1 MKKRVVGGAN
11 DDASEPASCYVELC
25 DTSSTSSHAHAKEA
39 ALSHA
44 LQGAAL
50 SPAPHCCSLWTL
62 ETVAIPVT
70 YIYTGLLYSLP
81 AAYIEFFPR
90 TLGASDAQLS
100 TIAVVRSLPW
110 TFKVLFGVFPD
121 SFPICQLRFK
131 PYLLLGCLTSA
142 FFHLWLSVYSDAL
155 SVPAFALL
163 LLGAMVGIVMA
174 DVMSDALVAN
184 RVLCKLELYPGH
196 VQSVVYMCRFMSE
209 MVGFWAGALV
219 SNGSHW
225 GVGLSMSQ
233 LFGLLA
239 VVPLLTVIPC
249 IWLMHEPRVTVNS
262 VMPIKTQLAQ
272 LYVMLQQRATWQP
285 VSFLVFF
292 NAFLVHNSSWGN
304 YLKVAF
310 HFDAFQ
316 YGAMLA
322 VGASVTFAAILVY
335 RHCIMGKIENPW
347 QSLYFITGLIMATF
361 SLLNVLLVLRVNESL
376 GIAPFWF
383 AVGDAAVVAF
393 AKGFQYLPLAV
404 IFVSVCPENQ
414 EGVAFALLTSMT
426 NVAHAFAN
434 TVSNM
439 LLGIWPVELDDL
451 ERADFAGV
459 WKLSVLTAAIS
470 LLPLAFV
477 TKLMPR
483 GRKELERLKNEFSS
497 TAARW
502 VIGVYVAGVVWAV
515 VLSLLAVV
523 RPCSALVGGR
533 GC

>member
-1 MKKRVVGGAN
+1 MKKRAVNGVN
-11 DDASEPASCYVELC
+11 DDANDPASCYVELS
-25 DTSSTSSHAHAKEA
+25 DTVNSSTSTHAKEA
-39 ALSHA
+39 ALAHS
-44 LQGAAL
+44 LQGHSDA
-50 SPAPHCCSLWTL
+50 SCSLWTL

-81 AAYIEFFPR
+81 AAYIEYFPR

-100 TIAVVRSLPW
+100 TIAIVRSLPW
-110 TFKVLFGVFPD
+110 TFKVLFGIFPD
-121 SFPICQLRFK
+121 SFPIYGLRFK
-131 PYLLLGCLTSA
+131 PFLLLGCLTSA
-142 FFHLWLSVYSDAL
+142 FFHIWLSVYSDSL

-163 LLGAMVGIVMA
+163 LLGAMMGIVMA

-184 RVLCKLELYPGH
+184 RVLRKLELYPGH
-196 VQSVVYMCRFMSE
+196 VQSVVYMCRFVSE
-209 MVGFWAGALV
+209 MVGYWVGALV

-239 VVPLLTVIPC
+239 IVPLTTVIPC
-249 IWLMHEPRVTVNS
+249 IWLMHEPRVTLTS

-272 LYVMLQQRATWQP
+272 LYLMLQRRATWQP
-285 VSFLVFF
+285 VSFLAFF
-292 NAFLVHNSSWGN
+292 NAFLVHNSAWGN

-316 YGAMLA
+316 YGALSA

-335 RHCIMGKIENPW
+335 RHCVMGQIESPW
-347 QSLYFITGLIMATF
+347 QSLYFVTGLVVAAF
-361 SLLNVLLVLRVNESL
+361 SLLNVLLVFRVNETL

-383 AVGDAAVVAF
+383 AVGDTAVVAF

-414 EGVAFALLTSMT
+414 EGVAFALLTGMT

-439 LLGIWPVELDDL
+439 LLLLWPVELDDL
-451 ERADFAGV
+451 ERGDFGGV
-459 WKLSVLTAAIS
+459 WKLTILTAAIS
-470 LLPLAFV
+470 LLPLCFV
-477 TKLMPR
+477 TRMMPR
-483 GRKELERLKNEFSS
+483 GRKELERMKDELSPR
-497 TAARW
+497 AAQW
-502 VIGVYVAGVVWAV
+502 VVTVYALGVVWVV

-523 RPCSALVGGR
+523 SPCSALVGGR